1 MVEFATLSDVKDYL
15 EIPQEIDDYNS
26 KLEMLLAA
34 GNSKCEKVTGELQTD
49 PVLKVSVCKYVDF
62 NFSRKTGAESESDED
77 SSVKYNVKNQFG
89 QFSDVPAEVMDMWE
103 DYVDEENE
111 EDSGSTISVDLI

>member
-1 MVEFATLSDVKDYL
+1 MVEFATLSEVKDYL
-15 EIPQEIDDYNS
+15 EIPEEINQYDK

-34 GNSKCEKVTGELQTD
+34 GNTKCGKVTGESTTD
-49 PVLKVSVCKYVDF
+49 PVLKVSLCKYVDF

-89 QFSDVPAEVMDMWE
+89 QFSDVPAEVMTIWE
-103 DYVDEENE
+103 DYLDGDEEE
-111 EDSGSTISVDLI
+111 TGSTITVDSI

>member
-1 MVEFATLSDVKDYL
+1 
-15 EIPQEIDDYNS
+15 
-26 KLEMLLAA
+26 MLLAA
-34 GNSKCEKVTGELQTD
+34 GNSKCEKITGESTTD

-62 NFSRKTGAESESDED
+62 NFSRKTGAESESDDD

-103 DYVDEENE
+103 DYVDEEDE
-111 EDSGSTISVDLI
+111 EGSGSTISVDMI

>member
-1 MVEFATLSDVKDYL
+1 MVEFATLSEVKDYL
-15 EIPQEIDDYNS
+15 EIPEEINQYDK

-34 GNSKCEKVTGELQTD
+34 GNSKCEKVTRELQTD